1 MSRGTSNACKY
12 RFDTEPTPYQTNP
25 TQKNTINGTVILSL
39 AGGGG
44 GGCVRGLNI
53 DRYTT
58 TNLDKPGVD
67 SCDTFSIDDQH
78 TE

>member
-1 MSRGTSNACKY
+1 MPANTVLILNRLLI
-12 RFDTEPTPYQTNP
+12 RP
-25 TQKNTINGTVILSL
+25 TQPKRTQSTVILSL
-39 AGGGG
+39 AGGGS